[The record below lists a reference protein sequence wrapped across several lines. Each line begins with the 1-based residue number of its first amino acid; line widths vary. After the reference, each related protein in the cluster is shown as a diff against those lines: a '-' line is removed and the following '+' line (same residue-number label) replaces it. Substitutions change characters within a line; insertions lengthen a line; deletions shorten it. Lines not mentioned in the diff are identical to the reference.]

1 MASGVK
7 GKEDAGMAEDVE
19 LEERISESSMNW
31 ANGSKSWAMRESKD
45 VEFEERISGSST
57 NWANGSK
64 SWAMSESKDVS
75 LEKRVSVSVG

>member
-7 GKEDAGMAEDVE
+7 GKKDVGMAEDVE
-19 LEERISESSMNW
+19 LEERISGSSMNW

-45 VEFEERISGSST
+45 V
-57 NWANGSK
+57 
-64 SWAMSESKDVS
+64 S